1 MFGLRRSAGAQPA
14 PDPSPIR
21 ADFTGATV
29 TGQVA
34 VGEHIVQIQAEAGAR
49 VTYVAPDARPVL
61 RLRDSVRRLPRDFPS
76 LLGRQVELEA
86 VGSVLGR
93 DE

>member
-1 MFGLRRSAGAQPA
+1 MFGLRRSAAAEPA
-14 PDPSPIR
+14 PPDPSPIR

-61 RLRDSVRRLPRDFPS
+61 RL
-76 LLGRQVELEA
+76 
-86 VGSVLGR
+86 
-93 DE
+93 

>member
-14 PDPSPIR
+14 PPDPSHSPIR

-34 VGEHIVQIQAEAGAR
+34 VGKHIVQIQAEAGGNAL
-49 VTYVAPDARPVL
+49 ADQFAQL
-61 RLRDSVRRLPRDFPS
+61 
-76 LLGRQVELEA
+76 
-86 VGSVLGR
+86 VGG

>member
-14 PDPSPIR
+14 PPDPSPIR

-29 TGQVA
+29 AGQVA
-34 VGEHIVQIQAEAGAR
+34 VGEHIVQIQAEAGGNAL
-49 VTYVAPDARPVL
+49 ADQFAQL
-61 RLRDSVRRLPRDFPS
+61 
-76 LLGRQVELEA
+76 
-86 VGSVLGR
+86 VGG